1 MSADGRHV
9 AFSRHFVRAGHQHHS
24 VTNTTVTPVYCR
36 DRPDVTLP
44 DGKFMKGDT
53 ARRAPC
59 VFGILTCTPLLCIH
73 MTHTLIFN
81 YSRGA
86 VA

>member
-1 MSADGRHV
+1 MPCQQTVDTLPSAV
-9 AFSRHFVRAGHQHHS
+9 TLSVQ

-59 VFGILTCTPLLCIH
+59 VFGILTCTPLLCIR

>member
-9 AFSRHFVRAGHQHHS
+9 AFSRHFVRAGHQHHCHS
-24 VTNTTVTPVYCR
+24 YCR

-59 VFGILTCTPLLCIH
+59 VFGILMCTPLLCIH
-73 MTHTLIFN
+73 MTHTHTHTLIFN